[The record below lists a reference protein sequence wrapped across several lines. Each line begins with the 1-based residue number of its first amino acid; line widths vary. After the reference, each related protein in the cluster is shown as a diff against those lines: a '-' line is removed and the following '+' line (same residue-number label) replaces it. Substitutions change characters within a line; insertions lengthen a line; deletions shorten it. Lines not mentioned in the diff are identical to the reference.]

1 MPYNRLAPRPRIAS
15 PHLWEILDS
24 PLEVHLFSLI
34 ISGRRMCLG
43 EQMAKVEIFLVVS
56 NLLQQFTFKFPEHD
70 AIPAQDDVV
79 DNIFCSHKP
88 FRVCAVPRS

>member
-1 MPYNRLAPRPRIAS
+1 MDP
-15 PHLWEILDS
+15 
-24 PLEVHLFSLI
+24 PLEVFFLLLQLKFI

-70 AIPAQDDVV
+70 AMQAQDDVV
-79 DNIFCSHKP
+79 DNIFCAHKP
-88 FRVCAVPRS
+88 FRVCAVHRS